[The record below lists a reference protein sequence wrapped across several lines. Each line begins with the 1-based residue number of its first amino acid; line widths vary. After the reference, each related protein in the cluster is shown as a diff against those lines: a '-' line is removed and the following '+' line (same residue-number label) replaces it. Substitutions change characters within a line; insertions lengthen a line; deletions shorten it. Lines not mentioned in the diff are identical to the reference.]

1 MSSTDSLTVRKLNV
15 NLKKGFDRHWNGGDA
30 FLSAMFNALSMS
42 FPFGEQFFIDA
53 VRAGEKNLGNNAI
66 DQAMRTHIKD
76 FIAQEAT
83 HRFLH
88 TQYNDQL
95 AQQGFHNTWE
105 IRALAQSEK
114 LKQRIKDSP
123 HAHLHELGLTAAY
136 EHITAVLGY
145 EVMLSVNKPHDWLQ
159 HADIQLQTL
168 WRWHAAEEMEHRA
181 IAFDLYTHLGGN
193 YRRRVFWFAFA
204 LLRFSLDLTRQT
216 TRNLWDDKTLHLP
229 STWWS
234 AFKFTFGK
242 YGFIRRLTLPLLAYC
257 KRDFHPKHHGD
268 DALLSQ
274 WLHLNQS
281 SWQRVG

>member
-30 FLSAMFNALSMS
+30 FLSAWFNALSMS

-53 VRAGEKNLGNNAI
+53 VRAGEKHLGNKAA
-66 DQAMRTHIKD
+66 DVEMRATIKN
-76 FIAQEAT
+76 FIGQEAT

-88 TQYNDQL
+88 TQYNDHL
-95 AQQGFHNTWE
+95 ARQGFHNTWE
-105 IRALAQSEK
+105 VRAIAQSEK
-114 LKQRIKDSP
+114 LKRRIKHSP
-123 HAHLHELGLTAAY
+123 YAHLHELGLTAAY
-136 EHITAVLGY
+136 ENITSVLGY
-145 EVMLSVNKPHDWLQ
+145 EVMLSVNEPHDWLAN
-159 HADIQLQTL
+159 ADSRLQTL
-168 WRWHAAEEMEHRA
+168 WRWHSAEEMEHRA
-181 IAFDLYTHLGGN
+181 VAFDLYAHLGGN
-193 YRRRVFWFAFA
+193 YRRRVFWFTFA
-204 LLRFSLDLTRQT
+204 ILRFSLDLTRQT

-234 AFKFTFGK
+234 ALQFVFGRH
-242 YGFIRRLTLPLLAYC
+242 GVVRRLSGPLLAYF